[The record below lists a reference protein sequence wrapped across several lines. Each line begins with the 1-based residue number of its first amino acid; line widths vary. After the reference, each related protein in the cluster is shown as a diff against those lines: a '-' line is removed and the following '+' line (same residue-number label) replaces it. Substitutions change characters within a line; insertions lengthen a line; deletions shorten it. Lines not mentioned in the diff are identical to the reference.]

1 LNSFQF
7 SAFSFWSIKNF
18 ISQKFPIVLG
28 FGLSAYKMENVKN
41 IIFDLGGV
49 IMDIDVKR
57 TLRAFS
63 GLGIKDIEKYFGHGF
78 AASFF
83 SDHEAG
89 RIPDEVFLGEIKKL
103 LSGEVSDE
111 AVIEAWNALLLN
123 FPPER
128 IALLEELKTRYRLF
142 LYSNTN
148 AIHQQKFSEIFRA
161 SFPGTLDDHFE
172 KAYYSH
178 EMGHRKPEIGGFELI
193 IRENA
198 LDPKQTL
205 FVDDALMNVE
215 GAIKTGLKG
224 LYLPPGFFIT
234 DIKW

>member
-1 LNSFQF
+1 
-7 SAFSFWSIKNF
+7 
-18 ISQKFPIVLG
+18 
-28 FGLSAYKMENVKN
+28 MENIST

-49 IMDIDVKR
+49 IMDIDVR
-57 TLRAFS
+57 QTLNAFS
-63 GLGIKDIEKYFGHGF
+63 GLGITNIHEYFGHGF

-89 RIPDEVFLGEIKKL
+89 RLSDEDFLKEIKKL

-111 AVIEAWNALLLN
+111 AVIDAWNALLLR

-128 IALLEELKTRYRLF
+128 IDLLRSLKSKYRLF
-142 LYSNTN
+142 LFSNTN
-148 AIHQQKFSEIFRA
+148 AIHYDKFSEIYRQ
-161 SFPGTLDDHFE
+161 SFGSNLEDLFE

-178 EMGHRKPEIGGFELI
+178 SLGHRKPDRSGFDLI
-193 IRENA
+193 IRENE

-215 GAIKTGLKG
+215 GAIKAGLKG
-224 LYLPPGFFIT
+224 LYLPPGVFIT
-234 DIKW
+234 DIRW

>member
-1 LNSFQF
+1 
-7 SAFSFWSIKNF
+7 
-18 ISQKFPIVLG
+18 
-28 FGLSAYKMENVKN
+28 MENIST

-49 IMDIDVKR
+49 IMDIDVR
-57 TLRAFS
+57 LTFQAFS
-63 GLGIKDIEKYFGHGF
+63 RLGAKDIQEYFGHGF

-89 RIPDEVFLGEIKKL
+89 RISDEEFLGEIKKL

-111 AVIEAWNALLLN
+111 AVIEAWNALLLR

-128 IALLEELKTRYRLF
+128 IELLQSLKSKYRIFLF
-142 LYSNTN
+142 SNTN
-148 AIHQQKFSEIFRA
+148 AIHYDKFSEIFRQ
-161 SFPGTLDDHFE
+161 SFNSRLENLFE

-178 EMGHRKPEIGGFELI
+178 SLGHRKPDRSGFDI
-193 IRENA
+193 IVRENG

-215 GAIKTGLKG
+215 GAIKAGIKG
-224 LYLPPGFFIT
+224 LYLPPGVFIT

>member
-1 LNSFQF
+1 
-7 SAFSFWSIKNF
+7 
-18 ISQKFPIVLG
+18 
-28 FGLSAYKMENVKN
+28 MENIST

-49 IMDIDVKR
+49 IMDIDVKQ

-63 GLGIKDIEKYFGHGF
+63 GLGLHNVHEYFGHGF

-83 SDHEAG
+83 RDHEAG
-89 RIPDEVFLGEIKKL
+89 RISDDEFLQEIKKL
-103 LSGEVSDE
+103 LKGEVSDE
-111 AVIEAWNALLLN
+111 AVIDAWNALLLR

-128 IALLEELKTRYRLF
+128 IKLLEDLKNRYRLF

-148 AIHQQKFSEIFRA
+148 AIHKEKFTEIYRQA
-161 SFPGTLDDHFE
+161 YSGELDDHFE

-178 EMGHRKPEIGGFELI
+178 ELGQRKPDPAGFEQI
-193 IRENA
+193 IRENG

-215 GAIKTGLKG
+215 GAIKAGLKG
-224 LYLPPGFFIT
+224 LYLPPGFYIT
-234 DIKW
+234 DIRW